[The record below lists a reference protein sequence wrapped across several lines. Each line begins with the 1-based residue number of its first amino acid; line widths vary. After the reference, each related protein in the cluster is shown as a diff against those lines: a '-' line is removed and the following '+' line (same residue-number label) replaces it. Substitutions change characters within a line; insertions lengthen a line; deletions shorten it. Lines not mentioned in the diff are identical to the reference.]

1 MAWYIQLAS
10 MLGLEITIEEYR
22 PFIAGLSRCGECL
35 NGAANVRFVWHVT
48 VKGKRLTWFRCGAS
62 ACGASL
68 LPIAAADE
76 LECLLH
82 AYAPAHTVIVIGYE

>member
-1 MAWYIQLAS
+1 
-10 MLGLEITIEEYR
+10 
-22 PFIAGLSRCGECL
+22 
-35 NGAANVRFVWHVT
+35 VRFVWHVT

-62 ACGASL
+62 ACGDRL
-68 LPIAAADE
+68 LTIAPADE